1 MVATHWNAELN
12 MGSNLWNQ
20 AINDKHEANE
30 KKKKIRNNRQQQV
43 TIHLVYGA
51 VVFDAFSVYLFG
63 EEMHVGCVSKW
74 KLLIEGFSKLNRR
87 WKYTNGT
94 HPSECRS
101 RKNDVRSSHTIR
113 CNTGLFICFQM
124 SARSEW
130 RGDRC
135 SEIIR
140 AKEVP
145 LFRIT
150 QGTAN
155 WLWIHSEFFSISVPT
170 KFIVFKCRHED
181 AVSSPVVLPGTSPK
195 IIIIETSR
203 RPCMSKRN
211 EATK

>member
-101 RKNDVRSSHTIR
+101 RKKTFAVRTPFDVTRDYSFAFKWALEVSDAAIVVAKSFEPKRYLCFGSHKELPTDCEYTVNSS
-113 CNTGLFICFQM
+113 LF
-124 SARSEW
+124 
-130 RGDRC
+130 
-135 SEIIR
+135 
-140 AKEVP
+140 
-145 LFRIT
+145 LFRRNSLSSNVDMKT
-150 QGTAN
+150 PYHLQ
-155 WLWIHSEFFSISVPT
+155 SS
-170 KFIVFKCRHED
+170 CREHHQ
-181 AVSSPVVLPGTSPK
+181 K
-195 IIIIETSR
+195 
-203 RPCMSKRN
+203 
-211 EATK
+211 